1 MKTMQQHSKYSRSML
16 LSLLTEKG
24 GVINM
29 KFYNVP
35 SIEIIKI
42 DTRDIMQW
50 SLGSKDPFVEDP
62 FGD

>member
-1 MKTMQQHSKYSRSML
+1 
-16 LSLLTEKG
+16 
-24 GVINM
+24 M